1 MQRRLLQPHTRT
13 YTTPTLKEKVFSN
26 MKRVSRGYS
35 GVPIPLFPTMLNA
48 PTTSPSRITSSPFLS
63 LEPSPHHTPTTAPS
77 TCQPPHSQP
86 SPNKVED
93 LESDLK
99 QIKKTYSTALTKL
112 ILRVKKLEKTVKTFK
127 SRRRARIIASEDED
141 ALEDSF
147 KQGRKISDIDEDLNI
162 SLVQD
167 EEMTWFQ
174 DADAEVQEDT
184 NIQIRRKRRVST
196 GSGGVST
203 ANRLDSTDDVS
214 TASEIGSTAAEKK
227 KDKGK
232 ATMTEPEPEK
242 KSKKQLEQERLDFE
256 EALQENI
263 HRASQEQE
271 KQRVVTKADP
281 TKVIDSSDPSVIRYH
296 VQLNRPRS
304 VTEVRTNM
312 YKYLCNRAR
321 YKMRN
326 FKGMTYDDIRPIFEK
341 VWDQVH
347 EFVPMDYE
355 LEIPRLKRAGQE
367 VQEEPAKRQRTK
379 EISNSVQEQTDEEP
393 KIDELSQEQLSQMII
408 IVPKE
413 GMHVEAL
420 QTKYPIIGWE
430 VFEDMIKNFDRED
443 LLNLWSLVQE
453 RFNSPGLTEDKE
465 KELYIEM
472 KMLFDP
478 DEENLLELQ
487 RYIHDPLKWWIYD
500 TYAVH
505 YVSTDRGQDIFM
517 LIEKYYPL
525 TKGLATLILCNKLRM
540 DHHSEM
546 ADELLTKIFNIANR
560 PRQ

>member
-1 MQRRLLQPHTRT
+1 MQMRLLQHPMNH
-13 YTTPTLKEKVFSN
+13 LSIVFTHFDV
-26 MKRVSRGYS
+26 MR
-35 GVPIPLFPTMLNA
+35 
-48 PTTSPSRITSSPFLS
+48 
-63 LEPSPHHTPTTAPS
+63 
-77 TCQPPHSQP
+77 
-86 SPNKVED
+86 
-93 LESDLK
+93 
-99 QIKKTYSTALTKL
+99 QIKKTCSTALTKL
-112 ILRVKKLEKTVKTFK
+112 ILRVKKLEKT
-127 SRRRARIIASEDED
+127 
-141 ALEDSF
+141 
-147 KQGRKISDIDEDLNI
+147 GRKIFDIDEDPNI

-184 NIQIRRKRRVST
+184 NIQIRTSDDTELVIEEEEPTKVVEDQGSGEKGEKEVTTLVNFQTYIRRKRRVST

-203 ANRLDSTDDVS
+203 ATRLDSTDDVS

-232 ATMTEPEPEK
+232 ATITEPEPEK

-263 HRASQEQE
+263 HTASQEQE

-281 TKVIDSSDPSVIRYH
+281 TKVINSSDPYVIRYH
-296 VQLNRPRS
+296 AQLNRPRS
-304 VTEVRTNM
+304 VAEVRTNM
-312 YKYLCNRAR
+312 YKYLCNQAR
-321 YKMRN
+321 YMMRN

-341 VWDQVH
+341 
-347 EFVPMDYE
+347 
-355 LEIPRLKRAGQE
+355 
-367 VQEEPAKRQRTK
+367 
-379 EISNSVQEQTDEEP
+379 
-393 KIDELSQEQLSQMII
+393 
-408 IVPKE
+408 
-413 GMHVEAL
+413 
-420 QTKYPIIGWE
+420 

-487 RYIHDPLKWWIYD
+487 RYMHDPLKLWLYD
-500 TYAVH
+500 TYVVH
-505 YVSTDRGQDIFM
+505 HVSTKREQDIFM
-517 LIEKYYPL
+517 LIEKDYPL

-546 ADELLTKIFNIANR
+546 ANELLTKIFNIANR